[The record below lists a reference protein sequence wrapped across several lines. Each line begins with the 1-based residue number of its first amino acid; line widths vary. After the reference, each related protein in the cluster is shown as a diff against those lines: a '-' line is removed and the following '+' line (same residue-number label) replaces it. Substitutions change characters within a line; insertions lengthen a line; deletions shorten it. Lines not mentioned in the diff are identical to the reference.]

1 MDSLMAVE
9 IKQALER
16 EFEVNLTAQELRTLT
31 FAKLQEL
38 TESNSKEGKA
48 KNVLKEISLADM
60 QKNMLFRS
68 LGNEKTADQVLLP
81 LNNVPLSENDSCAIF
96 IPGVEGVISPILHQM
111 TAIIEIPVY
120 ALQMHLELEESDL
133 NKLVS
138 SLSKVKMN
146 ILFPSIFHLMLMK

>member
-81 LNNVPLSENDSCAIF
+81 LNNISLSESDSCAIF
-96 IPGVEGVISPILHQM
+96 IPGVEGVISPILHKM
-111 TAIIEIPVY
+111 TAIIEIPVF
-120 ALQMHLELEESDL
+120 ALQMHLEREESDL

-138 SLSKVKMN
+138 SLSKVKTN
-146 ILFPSIFHLMLMK
+146 IFSSSIFHLMLIK